1 MVSDIFKTTVAGM
14 LVAASLAAKGALELH
29 GFDVSTS
36 LVPADEIMLG
46 GPPRDGIPAIDRP
59 VFVGAGEA
67 DFLSDNDRVLG
78 LFHKGEARA
87 YPLKIMDW
95 HEVVN
100 DRVGGDAIA
109 VTYCP
114 LCLTGIA
121 FDAGSDVSRTFGVS
135 GLLYNSNVL
144 LYDRETESLWSQ
156 LKMQAISG
164 PEKGRSLEPVPLQH
178 TSWAAWQEQYPDT
191 QVLSLDTGFR
201 RDYDR
206 NPYTGYATNE
216 SVYFPVS
223 ATSARYHP
231 KEQVLGLSIDG
242 RVKAYPFTELAQVGS
257 KTIEDLFGDQ
267 PIRISF
273 DADRRSAVAR
283 DENGNELPGVT
294 SYWFAWYAF
303 HPDTEVF
310 TVPER
315 GSANPTG
322 L

>member
-1 MVSDIFKTTVAGM
+1 MVSGIVKTTTAG
-14 LVAASLAAKGALELH
+14 LLFAASLAAQAAVELH
-29 GFDVSTS
+29 GFDISTS
-36 LVPADEIMLG
+36 LVPVDEIMLG

-67 DFLSDNDRVLG
+67 GFLTDDDRVLG

-100 DRVGGDAIA
+100 DRVGDDSIA

-121 FDAGSDVSRTFGVS
+121 FDVGSEGSRTFGVS

-156 LKMQAISG
+156 LKMRAISG
-164 PEKGRSLEPVPLQH
+164 PEKGKSLEPVPLQH
-178 TSWAAWQEQYPDT
+178 TSWAAWRDQHPDT
-191 QVLSLDTGFR
+191 RVLSLDTGFR

-206 NPYTGYATNE
+206 NPYTGYATNA
-216 SVYFPVS
+216 SVYFPLS
-223 ATSARYHP
+223 AESARYHP

-242 RVKAYPFTELAQVGS
+242 RVKAYPFTELAQVGL
-257 KTIEDLFGDQ
+257 KDIDDLFGDQ

-273 DADRRSAVAR
+273 DADQRSAVAR
-283 DENGNELPGVT
+283 DTKGKELPGVT

-310 TVPER
+310 
-315 GSANPTG
+315 SAKAAEDI
-322 L
+322 